1 MGNSDVTMVALKDH
15 PGYGYSGTASLLIVR
30 AGDTFTCTPARAER
44 VIAKGLGAKV
54 VAVSVEIVPP
64 VASGDEEADVQEPVK
79 LDGRTKAGKAAKG
92 K

>member
-15 PGYGYSGTASLLIVR
+15 PGYGYSGSASLLIVR

-54 VAVSVEIVPP
+54 VAVSVEIAPP
-64 VASGDEEADVQEPVK
+64 VASGDEEGDVREPVK
-79 LDGRTKAGKAAKG
+79 VDGRTKAGKAAKG